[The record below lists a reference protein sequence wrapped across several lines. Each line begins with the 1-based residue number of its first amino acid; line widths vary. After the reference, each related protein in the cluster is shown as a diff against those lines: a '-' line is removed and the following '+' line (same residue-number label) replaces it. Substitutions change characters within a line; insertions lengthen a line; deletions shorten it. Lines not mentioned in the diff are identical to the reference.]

1 MGKVIKKNKLNIVAM
16 YKLQTF
22 GDPLPFCE
30 PSWYQGFATPYY
42 NQSHVKYRNKVRSF
56 VNKYRNK
63 QDKWFKEGAYPLSLH
78 EEIYHLGISGILY
91 PEKYGGFKEKGD
103 YFHEQILWDELALLD
118 YGIVSGALSI
128 NSMASPPII
137 KAAHEDLKQRII
149 PDLVKGKTFVSLM
162 ISEPG
167 HGSDVAGLETFASKK
182 ENHFIVNGQK
192 KWITGG
198 MWSDWFTTAVKT
210 GASGM
215 QGLSLLLLH
224 RDMPGIKIREL
235 KIQADELHN
244 TTFVTLH
251 NVKVPKK
258 NLIGIEG
265 MGFLYIVT
273 NFNHER
279 WVISVAALRKCRIC
293 FQQSIK
299 YALKRR
305 TFNKRLVDHQVIRLK
320 LAEMSRLI
328 EALQDF
334 VERTTYQFNNH
345 TDSRIM
351 GGQCALLKVNASK
364 IFEFCARE
372 ASQIFGGAAILRE
385 GKGAYVERMY
395 RQVRAAA
402 IPGGSE
408 EILLDFVI
416 RQIIGPDP
424 LKVKQKSG
432 KL

>member
-1 MGKVIKKNKLNIVAM
+1 MPR
-16 YKLQTF
+16 LQAF

-30 PSWYQGFATPYY
+30 PSWYQGFSTPYY
-42 NQSHVKYRNKVRSF
+42 KESHVKYRHKIRLF
-56 VNKYRNK
+56 VDKYRSK
-63 QDKWFKEGAYPLSLH
+63 QDKWFREGAYPLSLH
-78 EEIYHLGISGILY
+78 EEIYQLGISGILY

-103 YFHEQILWDELALLD
+103 YFHEQILWDELARLD

-137 KAAHEDLKQRII
+137 KAAHEDLRQEIL
-149 PDLVKGKTFVSLM
+149 PNLVKGKIFVSLM

-167 HGSDVAGLETFASKK
+167 HGSDVAGLETSACKK
-182 ENHFIVNGQK
+182 DDYFIVNGQK

-210 GASGM
+210 GKSGM
-215 QGLSLLLLH
+215 QGLSLLLIH
-224 RDMPGIKIREL
+224 RNMPGIKIREL

-258 NLIGIEG
+258 NLIGMEG

-279 WVISVAALRKCRIC
+279 WVISVGALRKCRIC

-305 TFNKRLVDHQVIRLK
+305 TFKKRLVDHQVIRLK
-320 LAEMSRLI
+320 LAEMSRQI

-395 RQVRAAA
+395 RQVRGAA

-424 LKVKQKSG
+424 LRSKRKSG

>member
-1 MGKVIKKNKLNIVAM
+1 MSVFN
-16 YKLQTF
+16 TF

-42 NQSHVKYRNKVRSF
+42 KETHIEFRNNVRSF
-56 VNKYRNK
+56 VDKYRIK
-63 QDKWFKEGAYPLSLH
+63 QHKWFQKGAYPLSLH
-78 EEIYHLGISGILY
+78 EEIYQLEISGVLY
-91 PEKYGGFKEKGD
+91 PEKYGGFKERGD
-103 YFHEQILWDELALLD
+103 YFHEQILWDELGRLD

-137 KAAHEDLKQRII
+137 KAAHQDLKQKIL
-149 PDLVKGKTFVSLM
+149 PGLVEGKIFASLM

-167 HGSDVAGLETFASKK
+167 YGSDVAGIETFARK
-182 ENHFIVNGQK
+182 ENGYYIVNGQK

-198 MWSDWFTTAVKT
+198 MWSEWFTTAVRT
-210 GASGM
+210 GDIGM
-215 QGLSLLLLH
+215 RGLSLLLLH
-224 RDMPGIKIREL
+224 RDMPGMKIREL

-244 TTFVTLH
+244 TTFITLH

-279 WVISVAALRKCRIC
+279 WVISVGALRKCRIC
-293 FQQSIK
+293 FQQSIH
-299 YALKRR
+299 YAMKRR
-305 TFNKRLVDHQVIRLK
+305 TFNKRLVDHQIIRLK
-320 LAEMSRLI
+320 LAEMSRRI

-372 ASQIFGGAAILRE
+372 ASQIFGGAAILKE
-385 GKGAYVERMY
+385 GKGAYIERMY
-395 RQVRAAA
+395 RQVRGAA

-424 LKVKQKSG
+424 LRVKG
-432 KL
+432 KNARL